1 MKSMDE
7 VAIMRYWSKSLFLW
21 RFSLSPERYNY
32 GRLIVSSPQTRRRY
46 KLIEVPDKPIP
57 LVLYIWWISPGTSN
71 LSLWQASCHLGNWW
85 ANLIARCVQGDI
97 WTTAYRNIE
106 TSNASLFSLSNNLVW
121 ASGENWPPIPGTI
134 LNVIFTWL
142 VSKNTVWSLVWTEVP
157 FTDPRSYLFFNVIFF
172 NLNYR
177 SFEFKFSLNV
187 KF

>member
-1 MKSMDE
+1 MAGSLFHLLKL
-7 VAIMRYWSKSLFLW
+7 VVVTNWSKYLTSRYHWYCTSGGFVQVHPISLCDKRPVTLVIDELTSQPGVFKATSGQRRIVTSKHRTRLYFL
-21 RFSLSPERYNY
+21 F
-32 GRLIVSSPQTRRRY
+32 
-46 KLIEVPDKPIP
+46 
-57 LVLYIWWISPGTSN
+57 
-71 LSLWQASCHLGNWW
+71 
-85 ANLIARCVQGDI
+85 
-97 WTTAYRNIE
+97 
-106 TSNASLFSLSNNLVW
+106 SNNLVW

>member
-57 LVLYIWWISPGTSN
+57 LVLYIWWICPGTSN

-85 ANLIARCVQGDI
+85 ANLTARCVQGDI

-106 TSNASLFSLSNNLVW
+106 TSNASISIFSSLIILFGPQVKTDRLYQVQFSMSFSL
-121 ASGENWPPIPGTI
+121 
-134 LNVIFTWL
+134 
-142 VSKNTVWSLVWTEVP
+142 
-157 FTDPRSYLFFNVIFF
+157 D
-172 NLNYR
+172 
-177 SFEFKFSLNV
+177 
-187 KF
+187 

>member
-1 MKSMDE
+1 
-7 VAIMRYWSKSLFLW
+7 MRYWSKSLFLW

-71 LSLWQASCHLGNWW
+71 LSDKRPVTLVIDGL
-85 ANLIARCVQGDI
+85 
-97 WTTAYRNIE
+97 
-106 TSNASLFSLSNNLVW
+106 TSQPGVFKATSGQRRIVTSKHRTRLYFLFSNNLVW

-157 FTDPRSYLFFNVIFF
+157 FTDPRSYLFFNVIFL